1 MDDKLTPQEQQT
13 NWETSKHIQNVQ
25 HYIFRIIAE
34 LILRA
39 ERHDQSKLKNPEVEY
54 FTQFTS
60 ELRGTTYGSPE
71 YYELLKKLQPAL
83 DHHYANNSHHPE
95 AHTRGIDDMS
105 LIDLIEMIADWKAAS
120 LRHANGD
127 ITRSIEINKDR
138 FSMSPQL
145 VDIFKNTV
153 RDLSLETE

>member
-1 MDDKLTPQEQQT
+1 MKELTPQEQQT

-39 ERHDQSKLKNPEVEY
+39 EKHDKSKLESPEVEY

-83 DHHYANNSHHPE
+83 DHHYASNSHHPE
-95 AHTRGIDDMS
+95 AHENGINDMT
-105 LIDLIEMIADWKAAS
+105 LIDLIEMLADWKAAS
-120 LRHANGD
+120 LRHADGNVMK
-127 ITRSIEINKDR
+127 SIEINKDR
-138 FSMSPQL
+138 FKVSPQL

-153 RDLSLETE
+153 KALNLEKE